1 MTSSKLVLVCV
12 YNKQTSTIC
21 TGKFSAQHPAPST
34 FPHTRFPLQ
43 CFSLWLVTKLD
54 DKILVNKK
62 NVRIILLK
70 TLDPSDYPLP
80 ERATSPFRISCLLFQ
95 EGQIDF
101 SWNIQQWISHS
112 IQNAFAADAI
122 QWSQIVTQLSA
133 SSEKK
138 TPCNKLTEH
147 YRVLCALLVAL
158 VLPFLNRLKQRWSFI
173 QRSLT
178 PKLSLR
184 SRHHDSQRTVQDAS
198 EAWKK
203 KSERQE
209 RRPLHARCL
218 WIFRSPFL
226 FPWQFSLR
234 SWLR

>member
-12 YNKQTSTIC
+12 YNEQTSTIC
-21 TGKFSAQHPAPST
+21 TGKFSAQHPAPTT
-34 FPHTRFPLQ
+34 FQHTRFPLQ

-158 VLPFLNRLKQRWSFI
+158 VLPFLNRSKQRWSFTTI
-173 QRSLT
+173 VDTKAFTAIKT
-178 PKLSLR
+178 PR
-184 SRHHDSQRTVQDAS
+184 QPTVQDAS